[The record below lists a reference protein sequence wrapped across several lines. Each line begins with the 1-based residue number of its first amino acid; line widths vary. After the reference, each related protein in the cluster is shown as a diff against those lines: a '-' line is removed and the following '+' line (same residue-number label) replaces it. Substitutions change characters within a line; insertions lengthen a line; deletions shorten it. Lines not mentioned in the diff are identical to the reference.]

1 MIIRTLTERDLEQI
15 KAIDRAAFPEDDQ
28 YEGEMYWQMLQSGV
42 SIVASDDNGAIVGY
56 AFVQI
61 NAGSRIRSIAVH
73 PDFQRKGYGKAMMRA
88 VIDGAD
94 REVDLLVD
102 EANGPAVRLYRSLGF
117 QPVEMCLVPPK
128 RRMLLKTEKS

>member
-1 MIIRTLTERDLEQI
+1 
-15 KAIDRAAFPEDDQ
+15 
-28 YEGEMYWQMLQSGV
+28 MYWEMLQSGV
-42 SIVASDDNGAIVGY
+42 SIVASDDSGTIVGY
-56 AFVQI
+56 AFAQV
-61 NAGSRIRSIAVH
+61 NAGTRIRSIAVH

-117 QPVEMCLVPPK
+117 QPVEMCLIVPPK
-128 RRMLLKTEKS
+128 RRMLLETEKS